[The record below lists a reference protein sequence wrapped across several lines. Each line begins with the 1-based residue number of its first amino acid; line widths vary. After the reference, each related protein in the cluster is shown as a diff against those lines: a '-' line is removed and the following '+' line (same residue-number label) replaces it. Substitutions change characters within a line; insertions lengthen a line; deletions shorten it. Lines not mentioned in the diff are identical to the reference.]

1 MDVVFKIYD
10 TKGTTDGV
18 IDAAIKG
25 TKDDVKIFIGPIF
38 SYETKALKERFV
50 DDNSVVFFSLSPD
63 LSNVSENIIVSGQ
76 NPEDQISCII
86 SDLRIKNISELLLI
100 SHKDRYGDIIKKSI
114 QKFKYVNRKG
124 YKSFFVGD

>member
-25 TKDDVKIFIGPIF
+25 KKDNVKTFIGPIF

-76 NPEDQISCII
+76 NPEDQISCIV
-86 SDLRIKNISELLLI
+86 SDLRIKIFQN
-100 SHKDRYGDIIKKSI
+100 
-114 QKFKYVNRKG
+114 FC
-124 YKSFFVGD
+124 